1 MKKILILFITFFVFS
16 DCSINKKDDQ
26 GEVACGIEDCDE
38 EETSSYSLLDNKID
52 IKDALLKIEN
62 GDDVV
67 LYFYFDACPWCKE
80 LGPLLSNY
88 LSDKDK
94 LSFITYAINV
104 RPDGIKENDFRY
116 KNEDGEYNNVDFEE
130 IYDLVYEYLDD
141 DRIFYV
147 PTLLFIKDGKIVYYH
162 TGTVEGHDAKEREL
176 ANDEKAT
183 LLEMFEEYYMI
194 YEN

>member
-16 DCSINKKDDQ
+16 ACSINKKEDA
-26 GEVACGIEDCDE
+26 GEVACGIESCDE
-38 EETSSYSLLDNKID
+38 EEVSSYSLLDNKIEV
-52 IKDALLKIEN
+52 KDALLKFEN
-62 GDDVV
+62 GDVVV
-67 LYFYFDACPWCKE
+67 LYFFFDACPWCKE

-116 KNEDGEYNNVDFEE
+116 KNEDGEYNNANFEE

-176 ANDEKAT
+176 TDDEKAT